1 MDIFNPAINHT
12 FRVPDDATPDEI
24 NGIIGSVEQQA
35 QSRAGILGGLGAVG
49 RMVQSLDAP
58 HYPTVDPVAAMAMT
72 PQALNATL
80 QRQAESRQ
88 QQEAI
93 AQRERESTAQALQ
106 QEKDRRVRL
115 QVMQQQMKND
125 EADRKIREQQMALQ
139 ERQINASIEQDQARA
154 EAAKRPQVKA
164 LGTGG
169 SYMVTDPL
177 TGEVKYVASEYDRQY
192 QQARLNRENRMGT
205 GGGGSGE
212 PAKSWTDAAGVT
224 RTMLPGGVAAKTDAN
239 GVFLGWEKAGAVV
252 GANENARADRVMKL
266 IGEGYDMAE
275 AQKMVDTLYP
285 PSGLSVSSGDTQEQ
299 QAARMRAAG
308 YTVKD
313 GKWVKR
319 SAPEG
324 MQSQPAQRQTQTP
337 ARQAIPGVVVSAPP
351 QRTMPRVGLSD
362 VFSMEAQAQAPQD
375 PEAVRRAEQ
384 QAAYEKAQADSL
396 AAMRAQAAE
405 IDRINAQNAAF
416 YGGAQ
421 QFDTISAPTAA
432 APQTPAMK
440 PGTVARR
447 ADGTLW
453 QLNADGKTW
462 TEVTR

>member
-139 ERQINASIEQDQARA
+139 ERQINASIEQDQART
-154 EAAKRPQVKA
+154 EAAKRPQVKP

-192 QQARLNRENRMGT
+192 QQARLNRESRMGT
-205 GGGGSGE
+205 GGGRDRQAGMVGPNGEEVYWDQRGGWTYIDSTTKMPVRFGSQAPDPLDPDRDRRQQAYVDAVKALGRQGVADAADLQEQARIMSETMFPVPKERKPYYGKRMTREDFAAMPESFRAQFLGNGGE
-212 PAKSWTDAAGVT
+212 ITNNPAQATEGPTSVRMRNQSGAPATVQSGPPPGLVFGTQGGQHGAQYNGQFYTDAEL
-224 RTMLPGGVAAKTDAN
+224 RER
-239 GVFLGWEKAGAVV
+239 GW
-252 GANENARADRVMKL
+252 L
-266 IGEGYDMAE
+266 
-275 AQKMVDTLYP
+275 
-285 PSGLSVSSGDTQEQ
+285 
-299 QAARMRAAG
+299 
-308 YTVKD
+308 
-313 GKWVKR
+313 
-319 SAPEG
+319 
-324 MQSQPAQRQTQTP
+324 
-337 ARQAIPGVVVSAPP
+337 
-351 QRTMPRVGLSD
+351 
-362 VFSMEAQAQAPQD
+362 
-375 PEAVRRAEQ
+375 
-384 QAAYEKAQADSL
+384 
-396 AAMRAQAAE
+396 
-405 IDRINAQNAAF
+405 
-416 YGGAQ
+416 
-421 QFDTISAPTAA
+421 
-432 APQTPAMK
+432 
-440 PGTVARR
+440 
-447 ADGTLW
+447 
-453 QLNADGKTW
+453 
-462 TEVTR
+462 

>member
-93 AQRERESTAQALQ
+93 TQRERESTAQALQ

-205 GGGGSGE
+205 GTGGGDG
-212 PAKSWTDAAGVT
+212 AATKSWTDAAGVT
-224 RTMLPGGVAAKTDAN
+224 HTLVSGSVFAKTDAN
-239 GVFLGWEKAGAVV
+239 GVFLGWEKAGAA
-252 GANENARADRVMKL
+252 GENENARADRVMKL

-432 APQTPAMK
+432 APQTTAMK

-447 ADGTLW
+447 ADETLW